1 MKERLKELI
10 KDKKSSKFLLIA
22 GIVGILLIYF
32 STFSTKQ
39 GSQELEKTES
49 KTSFSVLEYEEY
61 LEKEIG
67 EIVSAIS
74 GDTSAVV
81 TVTLDCEVSYVYADE
96 VKQNNQKGKDN
107 STENTEQTY
116 ITVTDSNGGE
126 NPLIVTA
133 YMPKVRGVAIVCKA
147 QNQGVIDNIEGAV
160 MAALDIT
167 SRKIFISD
175 KKGE

>member
-1 MKERLKELI
+1 MKERLKKLI
-10 KDKKSSKFLLIA
+10 GDKKSGKFLVIA

-32 STFSTKQ
+32 STFPTKQ
-39 GSQELEKTES
+39 RLKNSEKTES
-49 KTSFSVLEYEEY
+49 QSSFSVLEYEEY
-61 LEKEIG
+61 LEKEIK
-67 EIVSAIS
+67 EIVTAIS
-74 GDTSAVV
+74 GDDSAVV
-81 TVTLDCEVSYVYADE
+81 TVTLDCEISYVYADE
-96 VKQNNQKGKDN
+96 VKQNNQKGKEN

-116 ITVTDSNGGE
+116 ITVTDSDGGE

-147 QNQGVIDNIEGAV
+147 QNQTVIENIEGAV